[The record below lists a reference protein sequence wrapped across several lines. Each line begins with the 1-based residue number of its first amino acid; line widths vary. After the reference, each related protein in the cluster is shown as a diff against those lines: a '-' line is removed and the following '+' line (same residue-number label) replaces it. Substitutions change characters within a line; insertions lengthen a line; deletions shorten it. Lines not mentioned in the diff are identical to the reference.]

1 MNDETGL
8 PTLDSLRPA
17 DLMGKTIFIRCDFN
31 VPVEVTSNNYYRVAD
46 DTRIRRFLDLT
57 FKKIHDLTDGNCR
70 MIIGSHLGRPHKEK
84 DHSRWDGVFNMQF
97 VCTHFDTLIRKTYG
111 DRYTIFPPE
120 VIDSHLKNSLEIC
133 ANNRMPLGGIKFL
146 PNLRYLL
153 DPENPDA
160 YRKEFIEE
168 LARVSDVFI
177 NCAFG
182 CSHRLTKSIKM
193 LPQIMRQQGKLA
205 MSGILLHEE
214 IKYLNLFGKRILAN
228 PKKTALIAG
237 GAKIADKIGILKQ
250 FVESEIKLIFIGGKM
265 VNAFLLA
272 KAHKDKSASL
282 KVQDIPT
289 SLRETT
295 EEKNQTL
302 LEEIRLADEIIALAA
317 TKNVSIMFPEDYK
330 VVREYKDTGFSIK
343 SLPDF
348 NNELQLDLGPRTIA
362 GFPQNLLD
370 GVENIFWNGPLGAYD
385 HPTCS
390 SYAEGSLELAKIL
403 FAAAI
408 EDERISVVIGG
419 GDSAAILN
427 KFNIADMKVL
437 LRKQIE
443 KQLPPTINKTL
454 LTIDFNDT
462 DTYILFNYFISNFF
476 VSTGGGAALEFLE
489 GFLKDKGQSLA
500 AAYLPGTAT
509 LMELAADVKFKS
521 ERVSKVP
528 AV

>member
-8 PTLDSLRPA
+8 PTLDSLTSA

-31 VPVEVTSNNYYRVAD
+31 VPVEVTRNNYYRVAD

-57 FKKIHDLTDGNCR
+57 FKRIHDLTDGDCR
-70 MIIGSHLGRPHKEK
+70 LIIGSHLGRPHKDK
-84 DHSRWDGVFNMQF
+84 DHSRWDGIFNMQF
-97 VCTHFDTLIRKTYG
+97 VCTHFDTLIRKIYG

-133 ANNRMPLGGIKFL
+133 SNHRMPLGGIKFL

-168 LARVSDVFI
+168 LARIADVFI
-177 NCAFG
+177 NCGFG

-205 MSGILLHEE
+205 LAGVLMNEE
-214 IKYLNLFGKRILAN
+214 VKNLNQFGKRILNN
-228 PKKTALIAG
+228 PKRTILIAG

-250 FVESEIKLIFIGGKM
+250 FVLSEIKLIFIGGKM
-265 VNAFLLA
+265 VNSFLLA
-272 KAHKDKSASL
+272 QSLKDKIGSLKIKDIPASL
-282 KVQDIPT
+282 LEKSD
-289 SLRETT
+289 
-295 EEKNQTL
+295 EKNLAL
-302 LEEIRLADEIIALAA
+302 LDEIILAGEIIALAE
-317 TKNVSIMFPEDYK
+317 KKRVSIMFPEDYK
-330 VVREYKDTGFSIK
+330 VVKEYKDTGFSIK
-343 SLPDF
+343 NLPDF
-348 NNELQLDLGPRTIA
+348 TKELQLDLGPRTIS
-362 GFPQNLLD
+362 GFAKNLLE

-385 HPTCS
+385 HPACL
-390 SYAEGSLELAKIL
+390 SYAEGSLELARLL
-403 FAAAI
+403 FAFAL
-408 EDERISVVIGG
+408 ENERVSVVIGG

-427 KFNIADMKVL
+427 KLKITDMKDL

-443 KQLPPTINKTL
+443 KLLPLTINRKL

-462 DTYILFNYFISNFF
+462 DTYVLFNYLVSNFF
-476 VSTGGGAALEFLE
+476 VSTGGGASLEFLE
-489 GFLKDKGQSLA
+489 GFLKDNGQSVA
-500 AAYLPGTAT
+500 AAYLPGTNT
-509 LMELAADVKFKS
+509 LMELASDIKFKS
-521 ERVSKVP
+521 DRVSKVP